1 MAATAGRFASS
12 SAGNGAASSPG
23 GPASQGSGEERSRRI
38 LVVEDNEVNLQL
50 CVDVL
55 GHSGYE
61 VLAARSGEEALEI
74 FEKQMPDLVLLDVMM
89 PGLSGFE
96 VLEAL
101 RRRYNEQQLPVI
113 MATAKDQ
120 SEDVVKAFR
129 LGANDYVTKPLDFA
143 VTLARIEAQLRGRQR
158 IEGGGGDQLVPG
170 FVLEGKYRI
179 ESLIG
184 RGNFGAVYR
193 ATHLKLKRQ
202 VAVKVLRTSIGSDR
216 VTFARFEQEGV
227 SLSRLDHPNAVNV
240 LDFSS
245 DENGGVY
252 LVMELLEG
260 HTLDDELHRVGH
272 LPPLRCLE
280 ILRPLCEVL
289 AAAHGMGIIHRDIK
303 PQNIF
308 LHQRQGGEVVKM
320 LDFGIAKLVGEAEI
334 AQQLTLDGNSVGTPA
349 YMAPERFLNEP
360 YDGRS
365 DVYSL
370 GVTLYE
376 MLAGRPP
383 FQHSDGNFFKLIRM
397 HVTEAP
403 PPLAQFLPG
412 VAPEIDAVVRLALA
426 KDPAERPQPLELA
439 EKFAAAIGALADGGT
454 GAAPAGHGYPEGSSG
469 APPSAPPTLEWRKD
483 DE

>member
-1 MAATAGRFASS
+1 MDEPPERNPRRERLGEPS
-12 SAGNGAASSPG
+12 SAG
-23 GPASQGSGEERSRRI
+23 EEALRKI

-55 GHSGYE
+55 GHGGYE

-74 FEKQMPDLVLLDVMM
+74 LEKQMPDLVLLDVVM
-89 PGLSGFE
+89 PGLSGLE

-101 RRRYNEQQLPVI
+101 RRRFNEHQLPVI

-120 SEDVVKAFR
+120 SEDVVRAFR

-158 IEGGGGDQLVPG
+158 ASESSADQLVPG
-170 FVLEGKYRI
+170 AVLEGKYRI
-179 ESLIG
+179 ESLLG

-193 ATHLKLKRQ
+193 ATHLKLKRP
-202 VAVKVLRTSIGSDR
+202 VAVKVLRTSVGADR
-216 VTFARFEQEGV
+216 STFARFEQEGI
-227 SLSRLDHPNAVNV
+227 SLSRLDHPNAVGV

-245 DENGGVY
+245 DENGVVF

-260 HTLDDELHRVGH
+260 HTLDDELRQVGR
-272 LPPLRCLE
+272 LGAARCYE
-280 ILRPLCEVL
+280 ILHPLCEVL
-289 AAAHGMGIIHRDIK
+289 AAAHALGIIHRDIK

-308 LHQRQGGEVVKM
+308 LHRRQGIEVVKM
-320 LDFGIAKLVGEAEI
+320 LDFGIAKLVGDAEI

-349 YMAPERFLNEP
+349 YMAPERFLSEP

-397 HVTEAP
+397 HVTEP
-403 PPLAQFLPG
+403 PPSLEELAPG
-412 VAPEIDAVVRLALA
+412 VGPQIDAVVRAALA
-426 KDPAERPQPLELA
+426 KDPDDRPSPLELSRRFA
-439 EKFAAAIGALADGGT
+439 EALVAEP
-454 GAAPAGHGYPEGSSG
+454 APKG
-469 APPSAPPTLEWRKD
+469 RV
-483 DE
+483 

>member
-1 MAATAGRFASS
+1 MSGSIDRTISMKLLPS
-12 SAGNGAASSPG
+12 EEG
-23 GPASQGSGEERSRRI
+23 GEDKARI

-55 GHSGYE
+55 SHGGYE
-61 VLAARSGEEALEI
+61 VLAARSGEEALELL
-74 FEKQMPDLVLLDVMM
+74 EKQMPDLVLLDVVM

-96 VLEAL
+96 LLEVL

-120 SEDVVKAFR
+120 SEDVVRAFR

-143 VTLARIEAQLRGRQR
+143 ITVARIEAQLRGRMR
-158 IEGGGGDQLVPG
+158 AGDGPGSGEQLLPG
-170 FVLEGKYRI
+170 SMLSGKYRI

-202 VAVKVLRTSIGSDR
+202 VAVKVLRTTVGADR
-216 VTFARFEQEGV
+216 VTFARFEQEGI
-227 SLSRLDHPNAVNV
+227 SLSRLDHPHAVSV
-240 LDFSS
+240 LDFSG
-245 DENGGVY
+245 DESGRVF
-252 LVMELLEG
+252 LVMELLDG
-260 HTLDDELHRVGH
+260 HTLDEELHRVGQ
-272 LPPLRCLE
+272 LSPERCLE
-280 ILRPLCEVL
+280 ILRPLCQVL
-289 AAAHGMGIIHRDIK
+289 AAAHTVGIIHRDIK

-308 LHQRQGGEVVKM
+308 LHRRQGSEVVKM
-320 LDFGIAKLVGEAEI
+320 LDFGIAKLVGETEI

-370 GVTLYE
+370 GITLYE

-397 HVTEAP
+397 HVTEP
-403 PPLAQFLPG
+403 PPLG
-412 VAPEIDAVVRLALA
+412 DYVADIDPRIDGVVRAALA
-426 KDPAERPQPLELA
+426 KDPAQRPQPLELA
-439 EKFAAAIGALADGGT
+439 DNLAAVLGHPAKE
-454 GAAPAGHGYPEGSSG
+454 AP
-469 APPSAPPTLEWRKD
+469 
-483 DE
+483 

>member
-1 MAATAGRFASS
+1 MGTRSDDSTSEAWQASDGS
-12 SAGNGAASSPG
+12 TDGDG
-23 GPASQGSGEERSRRI
+23 GSDSRQRRI

-50 CVDVL
+50 CLDVL
-55 GHSGYE
+55 GHAGYD
-61 VLAARSGEEALEI
+61 VIPARSGEEALEI
-74 FEKQMPDLVLLDVMM
+74 FERQMPDLVLLDVVM

-101 RRRYNEQQLPVI
+101 RKRYNEHQLPVI
-113 MATAKDQ
+113 MATAKDK
-120 SEDVVKAFR
+120 SEDVVHAFR

-143 VTLARIEAQLRGRQR
+143 VTLARVAAQLRGRPRQELGSSDR
-158 IEGGGGDQLVPG
+158 LLPGAVIES
-170 FVLEGKYRI
+170 KYRI

-202 VAVKVLRTSIGSDR
+202 VAVKILRTSVGTDR
-216 VTFARFEQEGV
+216 ISFARFEQEGV
-227 SLSRLDHPNAVNV
+227 SLSRLDHPNAVSV

-245 DENGGVY
+245 DENGVVF

-260 HTLDDELHRVGH
+260 HTLDEELRQLGQI
-272 LPPLRCLE
+272 PPNRCFQ
-280 ILRPLCEVL
+280 ILRPLCQVL
-289 AAAHGMGIIHRDIK
+289 AAAHKLGIIHRDIK

-308 LHQRQGGEVVKM
+308 LHQTREGEEVVKM
-320 LDFGIAKLVGEAEI
+320 LDFGIAKLVGDTEI
-334 AQQLTLDGNSVGTPA
+334 HQQLTLDGNSVGTPS

-376 MLAGRPP
+376 MLAGRAP

-403 PPLAQFLPG
+403 APLSTF
-412 VAPEIDAVVRLALA
+412 VANIPPEIDAVVAAALA
-426 KDPAERPQPLELA
+426 KDPSDRPSPLELA
-439 EKFAAAIGALADGGT
+439 ERFEAALVAVDPAHN
-454 GAAPAGHGYPEGSSG
+454 AANENTVRTK
-469 APPSAPPTLEWRKD
+469 APPEAPPTVEWKRD
-483 DE
+483 DR

>member
-1 MAATAGRFASS
+1 MESRVD
-12 SAGNGAASSPG
+12 
-23 GPASQGSGEERSRRI
+23 QRGSGRDRGGSEEFSGDGRARKI

-55 GHSGYE
+55 THSGYE
-61 VLAARSGEEALEI
+61 VLAARSGEEAIEL
-74 FEKQMPDLVLLDVMM
+74 FERQMPDLVLLDVVM

-96 VLEAL
+96 VLEVL

-120 SEDVVKAFR
+120 SEDVVRAFR

-143 VTLARIEAQLRGRQR
+143 ITVARIEAQLRGRQR
-158 IEGGGGDQLVPG
+158 TSDSGTGDQLLPG
-170 FVLEGKYRI
+170 SVLEGKYRI
-179 ESLIG
+179 ESIIG

-202 VAVKVLRTSIGSDR
+202 VAVKVLRTSVGADR
-216 VTFARFEQEGV
+216 VSFARFEQEGV
-227 SLSRLDHPNAVNV
+227 SLSRLDHPNAVKV

-245 DENGGVY
+245 DESGMVF

-260 HTLDDELHRVGH
+260 HTLDDEVHRHVQ
-272 LPPLRCLE
+272 LSPERCGE
-280 ILRPLCEVL
+280 ILHPLCEVL
-289 AAAHGMGIIHRDIK
+289 EAAHNLGIIHRDIK

-308 LHQRQGGEVVKM
+308 LHEQRQGGEVVKM
-320 LDFGIAKLVGEAEI
+320 LDFGIAKLVGEAEL
-334 AQQLTLDGNSVGTPA
+334 AQQLTIDGNSVGTPA

-383 FQHSDGNFFKLIRM
+383 FQHSDGNFFRLIRM
-397 HVTEAP
+397 HVTEPP
-403 PPLAQFLPG
+403 PPLTDFVEDLP
-412 VAPEIDAVVRLALA
+412 PEIDAVVAAALA
-426 KDPAERPQPLELA
+426 KDPAERPRPLELWQR
-439 EKFAAAIGALADGGT
+439 FAAALGLLEGGRPS
-454 GAAPAGHGYPEGSSG
+454 GGESSTR
-469 APPSAPPTLEWRKD
+469 AEPPSAPPTLEWQRED
-483 DE
+483 S

>member
-1 MAATAGRFASS
+1 MGE
-12 SAGNGAASSPG
+12 PPEQKG
-23 GPASQGSGEERSRRI
+23 GPAAWLARTLAKRKKAGSGEPEPEPEERARRI

-55 GHSGYE
+55 GHGGYE

-74 FEKQMPDLVLLDVMM
+74 FEKQMPDLVLLDVVM
-89 PGLSGFE
+89 PGLSGLD

-101 RRRYNEQQLPVI
+101 RRRYNEHQLPVI

-120 SEDVVKAFR
+120 SEDVVRAFR

-143 VTLARIEAQLRGRQR
+143 VTLARIEAQLRGRR
-158 IEGGGGDQLVPG
+158 GRAAEGATDHLAPG
-170 FVLEGKYRI
+170 SLLEGKYRI
-179 ESLIG
+179 EELLG

-193 ATHLKLKRQ
+193 ATHLKLKRP
-202 VAVKVLRTSIGSDR
+202 VAVKVLRTSAGTDR
-216 VTFARFEQEGV
+216 ISFARFEQEGV
-227 SLSRLDHPNAVNV
+227 SLSRLDHPHAVSV

-245 DENGGVY
+245 DENGLVF

-260 HTLDDELHRVGH
+260 RTLDDELYEVGKMSAE
-272 LPPLRCLE
+272 RCLE

-289 AAAHGMGIIHRDIK
+289 AAAHALGIIHRDIK

-308 LHQRQGGEVVKM
+308 LHRRQGAEVVKM
-320 LDFGIAKLVGEAEI
+320 LDFGIAKLVGDAAI

-349 YMAPERFLNEP
+349 YMAPERFLSEP

-376 MLAGRPP
+376 MLAGQPP
-383 FQHSDGNFFKLIRM
+383 FQHSDGNFFRLIRM
-397 HVTEAP
+397 HVTEPP
-403 PPLAQFLPG
+403 PPLENFAPG
-412 VAPEIDAVVRLALA
+412 AGGEIDAVVRAALA
-426 KDPAERPQPLELA
+426 KDPDDRPAPLELA
-439 EKFAAAIGALADGGT
+439 ARFAAALASAEGAG
-454 GAAPAGHGYPEGSSG
+454 
-469 APPSAPPTLEWRKD
+469 
-483 DE
+483 